1 MLIAMERATLKS
13 WIEQYERLWRSA
25 GTDGLSELFSADV
38 TYTPSPWREPI
49 RGLEALAAFWDEER
63 EGPDE
68 RFTLKS
74 DVVALD
80 GEIGVARVEVTYERG
95 QRWRD
100 LWVVRLDADG
110 RCTAFEEWPFSP
122 TQPDGHE

>member
-1 MLIAMERATLKS
+1 MERATLKS
-13 WIEQYERLWRSA
+13 WIERYERLWRTP
-25 GTDGLSELFSADV
+25 GTDGLTELFSADV
-38 TYTPSPWREPI
+38 TYMPSPWRKPI

-74 DVVALD
+74 EVVAVEGD
-80 GEIGVARVEVTYERG
+80 VGVARVEVTYGRG

-110 RCTAFEEWPFSP
+110 SAPS
-122 TQPDGHE
+122 